1 MRRSTPQFYG
11 ADHACPTANTL
22 DQEDCSILL
31 ELVNDVAPDWSV
43 EIHTDPM
50 GEVNLMI
57 IPPDVDDA
65 IGPMLVIHK
74 AASIFHLDQFRWD
87 EYGSL
92 GDYLNLDDVSGAVR
106 DTLLSKPMVTGTPTT
121 LH

>member
-1 MRRSTPQFYG
+1 
-11 ADHACPTANTL
+11 
-22 DQEDCSILL
+22 
-31 ELVNDVAPDWSV
+31 
-43 EIHTDPM
+43 M

-92 GDYLNLDDVSGAVR
+92 GDYLNRDDVFGAVR
-106 DTLLSKPMVTGTPTT
+106 DTLLSKPTVT
-121 LH
+121 